1 MYIEDFKAGTLVAQY
16 QYSCF
21 VPERVNLEW
30 TWRTSALTTQLEQTI
45 KSLSQLD
52 ALSNFVPDIGLF
64 IRMHIVREASASSRI
79 EGTQTEIEEAVLPE
93 GAVLEERRD
102 DWREVNNY
110 VEAMKMAIKKLQELP
125 LSIRLLRE
133 AHESLLSGVRGK
145 NKLPGEIRRSQNWI
159 GGSSIVT
166 ARFVPPAPEFLPDLL
181 SDLEFF
187 WHNERIEVPSLIR
200 CAITHYQFETIHPF
214 CDGNGRVG
222 RLLIPF
228 YLIDK
233 GDLHNPALYVS
244 DYFERNRESYYEAL
258 SQVRTNNDL
267 LGWVMFFLRA
277 IQETSDKGY
286 TTFNKIFALRD
297 EVTRYCEQK
306 GTQGATLQRMFRE
319 LYSNPRVTINQLS
332 ELSGCDYQKAH
343 RAVKLLCNDGWLET
357 ADADKRNSLYDFNKY
372 LSLFKA

>member
-258 SQVRTNNDL
+258 SRVRTNNDL

-277 IQETSDKGY
+277 IQETSDKGCA
-286 TTFNKIFALRD
+286 TFNKIFALRD

-306 GTQGATLQRMFRE
+306 GAQGATLQRMFRE
-319 LYSNPRVTINQLS
+319 LYSSPRVTINQLS
-332 ELSGCDYQKAH
+332 ELSACDYQKTH
-343 RAVKLLCNDGWLET
+343 RAVRLLCDDGWLET
-357 ADADKRNSLYDFNKY
+357 TSDRRNCLYDFNKY